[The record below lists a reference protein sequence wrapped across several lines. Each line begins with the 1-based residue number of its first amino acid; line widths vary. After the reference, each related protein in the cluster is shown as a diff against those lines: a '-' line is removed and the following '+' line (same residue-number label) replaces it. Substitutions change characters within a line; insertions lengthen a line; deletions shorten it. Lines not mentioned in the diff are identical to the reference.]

1 MTMNEK
7 MKRLR
12 LSLGLTLE
20 DVGNAVGVG
29 RSTVRKWENGMI
41 ANMRRDKI
49 EKIAAA
55 LHTTPSYLMG
65 WDDQDAQFPANM
77 MPVGS
82 AKICPLLGAIACGD
96 PILAEENI
104 ETYIP
109 VPHDLHCDFVLRCKG
124 DSMIDANIKSG
135 DYVYIR
141 QQDIV
146 ENGEI
151 AAVMIIGV
159 DAEATLKRVYIE
171 GDCIT
176 LMPCNAT
183 CSPKQYVGEQA
194 ATVRILGKAVA
205 VTSKIQ

>member
-7 MKRLR
+7 MRRLR

-20 DVGNAVGVG
+20 EVGNAVGVG

-55 LHTTPSYLMG
+55 LHTTPAYLMG
-65 WDDQDAQFPANM
+65 WEDTQLPSNCTPVRAVQFL
-77 MPVGS
+77 
-82 AKICPLLGAIACGD
+82 PLLGAIACGE

-104 ETYIP
+104 ECYIP
-109 VPHDLHCDFVLRCKG
+109 VPSDIRCDFLLKCKG
-124 DSMIDANIKSG
+124 DSMIDANISDG

-141 QQDIV
+141 QQDTV

-151 AAVMIIGV
+151 AAVMVIGV
-159 DAEATLKRVYIE
+159 DAEATLKRVYID

-176 LMPCNAT
+176 LMPCNAAR
-183 CSPKQYVGEQA
+183 SPKQYSGEQA
-194 ATVRILGKAVA
+194 AAVRILGKAVA
-205 VTSKIQ
+205 VQSFL